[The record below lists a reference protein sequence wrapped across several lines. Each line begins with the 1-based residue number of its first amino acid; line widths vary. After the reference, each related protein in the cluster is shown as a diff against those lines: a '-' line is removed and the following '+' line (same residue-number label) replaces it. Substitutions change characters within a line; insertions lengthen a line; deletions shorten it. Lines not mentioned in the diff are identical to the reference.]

1 MELDVDVD
9 VDDGADEIF
18 DCGAV
23 VDTSDVVT
31 VSYGFQFSWDA
42 TNFYDGSST

>member
-1 MELDVDVD
+1 MELDVD

-23 VDTSDVVT
+23 VDTSVVVT
-31 VSYGFQFSWDA
+31 VSYGLFDWVFR
-42 TNFYDGSST
+42 SSS